1 MDLSSAERE
10 ALDRLLPR
18 DRQTGDLVA
27 DLIEA
32 AQEAW
37 RRRQQNTIDGG
48 AVLGAL
54 HRDTRSLR
62 TVSYLTKSPV
72 STIQR
77 WKLKPGA
84 ADETGETTSEETGP

>member
-1 MDLSSAERE
+1 LDLSSAERE

-54 HRDTRSLR
+54 HRDTRSLQ
-62 TVSYLTKSPV
+62 TTSYLTKIPK

-77 WKLKPGA
+77 WKLKPGT
-84 ADETGETTSEETGP
+84 ADETGETTSSD